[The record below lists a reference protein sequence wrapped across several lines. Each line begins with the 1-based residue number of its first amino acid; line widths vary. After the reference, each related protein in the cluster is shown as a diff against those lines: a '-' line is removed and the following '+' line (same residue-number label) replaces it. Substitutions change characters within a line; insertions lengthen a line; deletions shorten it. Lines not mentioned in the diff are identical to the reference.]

1 MALTSINGVE
11 IYYEEH
17 GQGIPIVFSHE
28 FAGDYRSWAPQVRF
42 FARRYRT
49 ITYSARGYHPSSVPE
64 DDASYSEELNVEDV
78 YGLIRFLGIEKAHII
93 GLSMGGNVALKLGL
107 AHPEVC
113 LSLVVAGAGF
123 GSTNPDEFR
132 ANARE
137 TAAMFEREGIER
149 AAETYGRGPSRLRF
163 EQKDPHGFAE
173 IIAQLKE
180 HSTLGSAMTMRNVQ
194 GKRKTVYEVA
204 DQLPSLDV
212 PTLVI
217 TGDEDELAL
226 EPSLLMKRK
235 IPNSGLLVM
244 PKTGH
249 TVNLE
254 EPALFNQAVLD
265 FVTAV
270 DQGAW
275 TPRRDTTTG
284 LLPPSAPR
292 A

>member
-1 MALTSINGVE
+1 MALAPINGVE
-11 IYYEEH
+11 IYYEGH
-17 GQGIPIVFSHE
+17 GQGTPILFCHE
-28 FAGDYRSWAPQVRF
+28 FAGDYRSWEPQVRF

-49 ITYSARGYHPSSVPE
+49 ITYNARGYPPSSVPA
-64 DDASYSEELNVEDV
+64 DDAAYSEEQAIEDA
-78 YGLIRFLGIEKAHII
+78 YELLRFLGIDKAHIV
-93 GLSMGGNVALKLGL
+93 GLSMGGNLSLKLGL

-123 GSTNPDEFR
+123 GSTNPAEFR
-132 ANARE
+132 ANAAE
-137 TAAMFEREGIER
+137 TAILLERVGMEQF
-149 AAETYGRGPSRLRF
+149 AETYGRGPSRLRF
-163 EQKDPHGFAE
+163 EQKDPHGFATLLL
-173 IIAQLKE
+173 QLKE

-194 GKRKTVYEVA
+194 GKRKTVFEVA

-217 TGDEDELAL
+217 SGDEDELAL
-226 EPSLLMKRK
+226 EPALLMKRT
-235 IPNSGLLVM
+235 IPNSGLLIV

-254 EPALFNQAVLD
+254 EPGLFNQAVLD

-270 DQGAW
+270 EQGAW

-284 LLPPSAPR
+284 LLPPDR
-292 A
+292 

>member
-1 MALTSINGVE
+1 MALAPINGVE

-17 GQGIPIVFSHE
+17 GQGTPILFCHE

-49 ITYSARGYHPSSVPE
+49 ITFSARGYHPSSIPA
-64 DDASYSEELNVEDV
+64 DDAAYSEEQHVADT
-78 YGLIRFLGIEKAHII
+78 YCLIRFLGIDKAHVV
-93 GLSMGGNVALKLGL
+93 GLSMGGNVTLKLGL

-123 GSTNPDEFR
+123 GSTNPEEFR
-132 ANARE
+132 ASSRE
-137 TAAMFEREGIER
+137 TADLMERVGMEQ

-163 EQKDPHGFAE
+163 EQKDPHGFLE
-173 IIAQLKE
+173 LIGQLKE
-180 HSTLGSAMTMRNVQ
+180 HSTIGSALTMRNVQ

-204 DQLPSLDV
+204 DQLPGLDL
-212 PTLVI
+212 PTLIVS
-217 TGDEDELAL
+217 GDEDELAL

-235 IPNSGLLVM
+235 IPNSGLLIV

-249 TVNLE
+249 TINLE

-265 FVTAV
+265 FLTAV
-270 DQGAW
+270 EQGAW

-284 LLPPSAPR
+284 LLPPDPKT
-292 A
+292 

>member
-1 MALTSINGVE
+1 MALAPINGVE

-17 GQGIPIVFSHE
+17 GQGTPIVFCHE
-28 FAGDYRSWAPQVRF
+28 FAGDYRAWDPQVSF

-49 ITYSARGYHPSSVPE
+49 ITFSARGYYPSSVPT
-64 DDASYSEELNVEDV
+64 DAAAYSEEQNVEDT
-78 YGLIRFLGIEKAHII
+78 YGLIRFLGIDKAHIV
-93 GLSMGGNVALKLGL
+93 GLSMGGNVTLKLGL

-123 GSTNPDEFR
+123 GSTNPEEFR
-132 ANARE
+132 ANSLE
-137 TAAMFEREGIER
+137 TAALLERVGMPEF
-149 AAETYGRGPSRLRF
+149 AETYGRGPSRLRF
-163 EQKDPHGFAE
+163 EQKDPHGFLE
-173 IIAQLKE
+173 MLGQLKE
-180 HSTLGSAMTMRNVQ
+180 HSTAGSALTMRNVQ

-204 DQLPSLDV
+204 DQLPGLDV
-212 PTLVI
+212 PTLIVS
-217 TGDEDELAL
+217 GDEDELAL

-235 IPNSGLLVM
+235 IPNSGLLIV

-265 FVTAV
+265 FITAV
-270 DQGAW
+270 EQSAW

-284 LLPPSAPR
+284 LLPPDAHP
-292 A
+292 

>member
-1 MALTSINGVE
+1 MALAPINGVE

-17 GQGIPIVFSHE
+17 GQGTPVVFCHE

-49 ITYSARGYHPSSVPE
+49 ITFNARGYDPSSVPT
-64 DDASYSEELNVEDV
+64 DDAAYSEEQNVEDT
-78 YGLIRFLGIEKAHII
+78 YGLIRFLGIDKAHIV

-123 GSTNPDEFR
+123 GSTNPEEFR
-132 ANARE
+132 ANAVE
-137 TAAMFEREGIER
+137 TAALLERVGIQEF
-149 AAETYGRGPSRLRF
+149 AETYGRGPSRLRF

-173 IIAQLKE
+173 ILHQLKE
-180 HSTLGSAMTMRNVQ
+180 HSTVGSARTMRNVQ
-194 GKRKTVYEVA
+194 GKRKTVYDVA
-204 DQLPSLDV
+204 DQLPGLDV
-212 PTLVI
+212 PTLIVS
-217 TGDEDELAL
+217 GDEDELAL

-235 IPNSGLLVM
+235 IPNSGLLIV

-254 EPALFNQAVLD
+254 EPALFNEAVLD
-265 FVTAV
+265 FITAV
-270 DQGAW
+270 EQGAW

-284 LLPPSAPR
+284 LLPPEAKS
-292 A
+292 

>member
-1 MALTSINGVE
+1 MALAPINGVD

-17 GQGIPIVFSHE
+17 GEGTPVLFCHE

-42 FARRYRT
+42 LARRYRT
-49 ITYSARGYHPSSVPE
+49 IAYSARGYHPSTVPN
-64 DDASYSEELNVEDV
+64 DATAYSEEQHVEDA
-78 YGLIRFLGIEKAHII
+78 YDLIRFLGIDKAHIV
-93 GLSMGGNVALKLGL
+93 GLSMGGNLTLKLGL

-123 GSTNPDEFR
+123 GSTNPEEFR
-132 ANARE
+132 ANSRE
-137 TAAMFEREGIER
+137 TADLLERVGMEQFGD
-149 AAETYGRGPSRLRF
+149 TYGRGPSRLRF

-173 IIAQLKE
+173 MLRQLKE
-180 HSTLGSAMTMRNVQ
+180 HSTIGSAMTMRNVQ

-204 DQLPSLDV
+204 DQLPGLNV

-217 TGDEDELAL
+217 AGDEDELAL
-226 EPSLLMKRK
+226 EPALLMKRK
-235 IPNSGLLVM
+235 IPNSGLLIV

-265 FVTAV
+265 FISAV

-275 TPRRDTTTG
+275 TPRLDTTTG
-284 LLPPSAPR
+284 LLPPDAQP
-292 A
+292 